1 MHLLRATLLTLALV
15 VLLAACGAS
24 SNSVT
29 VAMEDMRFRQE
40 EVQVKAG

>member
-1 MHLLRATLLTLALV
+1 MHLLRATLLTQALV

-29 VAMEDMRFRQE
+29 VAMEDMRFR
-40 EVQVKAG
+40 